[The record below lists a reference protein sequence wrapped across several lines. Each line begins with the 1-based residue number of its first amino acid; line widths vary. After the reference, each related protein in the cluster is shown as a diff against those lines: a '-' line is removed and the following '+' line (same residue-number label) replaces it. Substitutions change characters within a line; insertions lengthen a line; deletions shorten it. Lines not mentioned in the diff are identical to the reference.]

1 LHSKHNTATTTPN
14 LGPHRVQA
22 VPTKLGKE
30 GNLVSLKKPHPLTI
44 AKDMASFIFTAANPL
59 RRHYPDQVQ
68 RV

>member
-1 LHSKHNTATTTPN
+1 
-14 LGPHRVQA
+14 VQA